1 MRVSRDGPRMVT
13 WTDFRAFRRGLG
25 ARRTLNESAPHLSL
39 ILLAVL
45 AGAVLVP
52 DAGAARRTVSTE
64 AGFHAAVE
72 QMRASGGIITLRA
85 GRYGYLRVGPRAGRW
100 LTIRARPRA
109 VTRYVEVHGARRVK
123 LVDLDVVTFKG
134 RHALLD
140 IDRSRQVNVLRARV
154 RGRNGLRARVSVTS
168 SRGVAVRD
176 STFRRTRWVSL
187 RSIGSSR
194 VTVEGNRFV
203 DCYGCDFLLVKAT
216 NDLVVRGNT
225 FDRALPGLCGVEGSC
240 NHQDLAQMTG
250 GRRWLIEGNR
260 FGVAYNGAAQLY
272 ITGYGPT
279 DDVVIRGNTFLR
291 DDPLAPGFAPWT
303 GVVIGQPTGWL
314 GLPRNVRIEGN
325 TILSGYPRPHGH
337 WIGVANSI
345 ILTEQYAALPPGERP
360 VVTGNVLATTTHPEL
375 LCGVARE
382 ATGNVTESG
391 DPVCY

>member
-1 MRVSRDGPRMVT
+1 VPR
-13 WTDFRAFRRGLG
+13 
-25 ARRTLNESAPHLSL
+25 HLSL

-72 QMRASGGIITLRA
+72 QMGASGGIITLRA
-85 GRYGYLRVGPRAGRW
+85 GRYEYLRVGPRAGRW

-314 GLPRNVRIEGN
+314 GCRGTCGSRATRSFRGI
-325 TILSGYPRPHGH
+325 R
-337 WIGVANSI
+337 A
-345 ILTEQYAALPPGERP
+345 LT
-360 VVTGNVLATTTHPEL
+360 
-375 LCGVARE
+375 
-382 ATGNVTESG
+382 ATGSAWRTRSSSRSSTQPCRRGSG
-391 DPVCY
+391 PSLPGTCWRQRRTPSSCAGSLGRRPATSPNPATLSATRRV